1 MTKAELVSNISV
13 NAGITHA
20 QAAKALTAV
29 VDCLVIDTLQVGN
42 STTIPGL
49 GTFKKVNVAAK
60 VGRNPKTG
68 TTVQIPAKTK
78 LAFKM
83 SSKLK

>member
-1 MTKAELVSNISV
+1 MTKAELVKNISD

-20 QAAKALTAV
+20 QAEKALESV
-29 VDCLVIDTLQVGN
+29 VKGLVENTLVKGD

-49 GTFKKVNVAAK
+49 GTFKKVFTAEK
-60 VGRNPKTG
+60 TGRNPKTG
-68 TTVQIPAKTK
+68 EPVHIPAGSK

-83 SSKLK
+83 SSTLK